1 MWTPFRFVNPLHRHR
16 IESICSQSVN
26 RLSGKRYELPGTDK
40 FRRMS
45 NLRSRDAELAQV
57 GQWLLPCDGSGELAV
72 FKSICNPELAETPG
86 G

>member
-45 NLRSRDAELAQV
+45 NLCGRDAELTQV
-57 GQWLLPCDGSGELAV
+57 TQ
-72 FKSICNPELAETPG
+72 
-86 G
+86 